1 MQSRSIRRSGQP
13 TCASALSNARFD
25 RDLIRGGHYGQRSCE
40 PHLKAEHM
48 AAPTNAANVK
58 KALANSAVAVGTEI
72 ALRPPHRSR
81 RALLTHRAPTL
92 DSDEEPLFGPRVQD
106 AWEWQVPVSDL
117 LHSRPRKSTS
127 LASTYQRAVP
137 TFDHVMPEC

>member
-1 MQSRSIRRSGQP
+1 MPVHCRMR
-13 TCASALSNARFD
+13 AFD

-58 KALANSAVAVGTEI
+58 KALANSEVAVGTEI
-72 ALRPPHRSR
+72 SLRPPHRSR

-92 DSDEEPLFGPRVQD
+92 DGDEEPLFGPRVQD

-117 LHSRPRKSTS
+117 LHSRPR
-127 LASTYQRAVP
+127 
-137 TFDHVMPEC
+137 